1 MMEEKTKQEWTL
13 RVIKC
18 GIRTAKCEIVCPD
31 KKGYEVLK
39 LAFLCE
45 NGAYFDWRG

>member
-1 MMEEKTKQEWTL
+1 MEEKTEQEWPL

-18 GIRTAKCEIVCPD
+18 GIRTAKCEIICPD

-39 LAFLCE
+39 LALLCE
-45 NGAYFDWRG
+45 NGALFDWRG